1 MKIDH
6 VVTSEEKH
14 KRSQL
19 LLELSDEKTR
29 EFYARFIGQEWPVLL
44 EKPKAGSPMHGFTTN
59 YIRIEL
65 QDTEAKDNEVVQVR
79 LGDFNEDGTAL
90 QATIVN
96 K

>member
-1 MKIDH
+1 MA
-6 VVTSEEKH
+6 
-14 KRSQL
+14 RAA
-19 LLELSDEKTR
+19 R
-29 EFYARFIGQEWPVLL
+29 ETQT
-44 EKPKAGSPMHGFTTN
+44 GSPMHGFTTN

>member
-1 MKIDH
+1 
-6 VVTSEEKH
+6 
-14 KRSQL
+14 
-19 LLELSDEKTR
+19 
-29 EFYARFIGQEWPVLL
+29 
-44 EKPKAGSPMHGFTTN
+44 MHGFTTN